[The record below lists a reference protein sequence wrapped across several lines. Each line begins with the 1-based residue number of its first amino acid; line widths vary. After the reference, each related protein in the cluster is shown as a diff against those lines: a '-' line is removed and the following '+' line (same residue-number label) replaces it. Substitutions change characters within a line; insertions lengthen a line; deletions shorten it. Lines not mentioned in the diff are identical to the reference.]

1 MIPGTLAYKY
11 MSIKLKYIFHR
22 PLSEVDVVDVN
33 ISQEYRVI
41 NKVIDSLQ
49 WRVHTI
55 LCFVT
60 LQVIP
65 RPQNM
70 VSVTTSIS
78 WCGEWRYLLRKFI
91 WG

>member
-49 WRVHTI
+49 
-55 LCFVT
+55 
-60 LQVIP
+60 
-65 RPQNM
+65 
-70 VSVTTSIS
+70 
-78 WCGEWRYLLRKFI
+78 
-91 WG
+91 